1 MADPKYANLPG
12 LAPDDEPDTYE
23 TDDRPE
29 AEQDLWIEDES
40 ENVEKLHV
48 STSEAFEKFKDKN
61 LDGKKADF
69 SDRLRRGR
77 NTGYAARTGQWEL
90 AGEGQPETVVQK
102 YQRLQLE
109 LQQLDQEIADL
120 QSGLKPDS
128 GAEERSAA
136 QLGSEMDALHGHLA
150 EVNLEQLLGA
160 QVLSELGD
168 PQGALRSKLEQ
179 QLSQLAGGAGGAVTK
194 PASGAGD
201 ASATYELH
209 LRPEKARAQ
218 QAAAL
223 GELEK
228 RLERM
233 ERAVGAAPDKMSRL
247 SAETRQRSLLS
258 AVAALSSKVALLEP
272 ATLEAAEARL
282 QALHQRM
289 NQLSEQ
295 RQAGVDAEKMT
306 KISELHELM
315 QRTAGVQGELP
326 VILDRLTSLQGLH
339 DHALNFSRSLT
350 QLEAAQQKIDAGL
363 GQGEARLAQVQADC
377 AASLSTL
384 TKGLDALTARLDA
397 VKK

>member
-12 LAPDDEPDTYE
+12 LAPDDEPDTFE

-29 AEQDLWIEDES
+29 AEQDVWFEDES

-48 STSEAFEKFKDKN
+48 SATEAFSKFKDTN
-61 LDGKKADF
+61 LDGQKADF

-90 AGEGQPETVVQK
+90 AGDGQPETVVQK

-109 LQQLDQEIADL
+109 LQQLDREVAEL
-120 QSGLKPDS
+120 QSGLKPES
-128 GAEERSAA
+128 SAEDRSAA
-136 QLGSEMDALHGHLA
+136 QIGSDMETLHRHLA
-150 EVNLEQLLGA
+150 EVNLEQLLGS

-179 QLSQLAGGAGGAVTK
+179 QLSQLAGGAGDAAAK
-194 PASGAGD
+194 PAAGD
-201 ASATYELH
+201 ASATYELRV
-209 LRPEKARAQ
+209 RPEKARAQ
-218 QAAAL
+218 QTAAL
-223 GELEK
+223 GDLEK

-247 SAETRQRSLLS
+247 SAETRQRSLLG
-258 AVAALSSKVALLEP
+258 AVASLSSKVALLEP

-289 NQLSEQ
+289 NQLAEQ
-295 RQAGVDAEKMT
+295 RHAGVDADKMT

-326 VILDRLTSLQGLH
+326 AILERLTSLQGLH
-339 DHALNFSRSLT
+339 DNALNFSRSLT
-350 QLEAAQQKIDAGL
+350 QLEAAQKKIESGL
-363 GQGEARLAQVQADC
+363 NQGEARLGQVQTDC
-377 AASLSTL
+377 AASLATL
-384 TKGLDALTARLDA
+384 TKGLDALNARLDA
-397 VKK
+397 AKK